1 MVTVQQVVPFISF
14 DKSPMKLHQ
23 RILRKIKHIFKKE
36 HFSTAIYWESRYR
49 AGGTSGS
56 GSISQL
62 AQYKAEF
69 LNRFMTERN
78 LHSATELGCG
88 DGDQLAQFQFGAYTG
103 LDIAPTAIAWCTS
116 RFKSDPS
123 KSFTVYT
130 PGMVGLS
137 TYRSDVALSLD
148 VLYHLV
154 EDDLFEAYLNDLF
167 TLGSKFVIIYACD
180 RDESELPPVARHL
193 KWRRF
198 TPFIAQSLPEW
209 QLVLHE
215 PNPFPAEKY
224 GTQDGSYA
232 SFFVFERK

>member
-1 MVTVQQVVPFISF
+1 MNLL
-14 DKSPMKLHQ
+14 KRL
-23 RILRKIKHIFKKE
+23 LRKLKRVFQKE
-36 HFSTAIYWESRYR
+36 HFSTANYWESRYR

-69 LNRFMTERN
+69 LNQFMTERN

-88 DGDQLAQFQFGAYTG
+88 DGDQLAQFQFSAYTG

-116 RFKSDPS
+116 RFKSDES

-154 EDDLFEAYLNDLF
+154 EEALFETYLKDLFS
-167 TLGSKFVIIYACD
+167 LGSKYVIIYACD
-180 RDESELPPVARHL
+180 REESELPPVARHL

-198 TPFIAQSLPEW
+198 TPFIAQNFPDWHL
-209 QLVLHE
+209 LLHE
-215 PNPFPAEKY
+215 ANPFPVEKH